1 MSIRSVKNLSHS
13 TTLYLLAPVL
23 LLALALAAGSEA
35 DEKAGAT
42 VEVRLSEY
50 AIDMPRELPPGPTTF
65 LIQNQGGK
73 QHSFKIE
80 GPGIDV
86 MVESLIKPRTTSTL
100 QVTLQPGEYKVYCP
114 MGNHS
119 AKGMTTTLVVSGK
132 Q

>member
-1 MSIRSVKNLSHS
+1 MQNGWARRF
-13 TTLYLLAPVL
+13 TLHLLVPVL
-23 LLALALAAGSEA
+23 LLLPRAAGSETPP

-42 VEVRLSEY
+42 VEVHLSEY

-65 LIQNQGGK
+65 LLQNQGGK

-86 MVESLIKPRTTSTL
+86 MVETLIKPRTTATL
-100 QVTLQPGEYKVYCP
+100 QVALQPGEYKVYCP
-114 MGNHS
+114 MGNHA

-132 Q
+132 P

>member
-1 MSIRSVKNLSHS
+1 MQSGLTRRSIIR
-13 TTLYLLAPVL
+13 LLVPVFLLGLAVAVGSETPKDEKTEAPV
-23 LLALALAAGSEA
+23 EI
-35 DEKAGAT
+35 
-42 VEVRLSEY
+42 RLSEY
-50 AIDMPRELPPGPTTF
+50 AIEMPGTLPPGPTTF

-86 MVESLIKPRTTSTL
+86 MVDALIKPRTTTTL
-100 QVTLQPGEYKVYCP
+100 LVTLQPGEYKVYCP
-114 MGNHS
+114 MGNHA